1 LLRYRKIIC
10 NTQQGVIFIPRYQP
24 VPGQFYGDGDMSE
37 QEVARLQEQI
47 KTLFSDVDE
56 LKSDVKEIKQ
66 QLANRLPLWA
76 TVLMSLGPT
85 VIELPAK
92 APSWH
97 LMRWS

>member
-1 LLRYRKIIC
+1 
-10 NTQQGVIFIPRYQP
+10 
-24 VPGQFYGDGDMSE
+24 MSE

-85 VIELPAK
+85 GMELPAK

-97 LMRWS
+97 LSWHLMRWS